1 MDGGATKAR
10 VLVVDDEPQILL
22 ALEDLLSDNFTVL
35 KSESPEGALAVLQGD
50 PNIAVVITDQRMPR
64 MTGDELLAR
73 VVDATTV
80 GIMVSGFADLP
91 AVVRAINEGKV
102 FAYVTKPWN
111 AEDLRFKVAKGVEH
125 FRLARQ
131 IAHERQL
138 LADLMNSS
146 PDGIY
151 FKGQDLEFQR
161 VNQAFAQAV
170 GAASPD
176 AVLGRKLSDGLL
188 DPSVAKEIET
198 EERALLARGVPSVDV
213 VREYTNSSGE
223 RKWFSES
230 KAPILDPDGAGA
242 GLVAISRDVTERLRT
257 QEALTKSEQRLRQQ
271 SRILNSILDGIGEG
285 VIVVDAA
292 GRTLLFNSEA
302 QRVLGAKMHDVAP
315 EHWAQA
321 YGLYMTDGRT
331 LVSAADSPLVL
342 AMHGQGRVEM
352 EAIIK
357 NGGVPEARVAIVA
370 TPLKSDTGEVTGAI
384 ALLRDVTQ
392 KRSLEQ
398 LLVHSQKME
407 AVGQLAGGVAHD
419 FNNLLAVIE
428 GSGEMA
434 LEELTGHVA
443 REDVADMVAA
453 AKRAASLTRQLL
465 TFSRRE
471 AARPEPLELASLV
484 LNVEKMLRRLIGEH
498 ITLLTRLE
506 ENVSAIT
513 ADHNQI
519 EQVLVNLCVN
529 ARDAMPNG
537 GTLCIELSELPPG
550 AGSLPPGTRSVALKV
565 IDTGTGIEP
574 EVMKRIFEPFFTTKE
589 VGKGTGLGLSMV
601 YGIVTQNG
609 GQISVDSSLGRGTTF
624 TIVFPVTSLD
634 SVRANESIRPR
645 PNARTGGTILL
656 VEDDPSVRSITARIL
671 RRQGYIVIEASKPSE
686 ARAINELSDE
696 IDLLL
701 TDLVM
706 PEMSGVKLADELTL
720 GRPGLSVL
728 YMTGYAGAT
737 LNLADSEQLDPEERL
752 IRKPFTSDALLDRV
766 RASMLMRDVRVTR
779 A

>member
-1 MDGGATKAR
+1 MADGGASKAR

-22 ALEDLLSDNFTVL
+22 ALEDLLSDTFTVL
-35 KSESPEGALAVLQGD
+35 TSESPERALAVLGAD
-50 PNIAVVITDQRMPR
+50 PSIAVVITDQRMPR
-64 MTGDELLAR
+64 MSGDELLAR
-73 VVDATTV
+73 MVDATAV

-91 AVVRAINEGKV
+91 AVVRAINEGRV

-111 AEDLRFKVAKGVEH
+111 PEDLHFKVSKGVEH

-131 IAHERQL
+131 IENERKL
-138 LADLMNSS
+138 LSDLMNSS

-151 FKGQDLEFQR
+151 FKGKELEFQR
-161 VNQAFAQAV
+161 ANQAFAQALGASSAEALIGRRV
-170 GAASPD
+170 G
-176 AVLGRKLSDGLL
+176 DGLL
-188 DPSVAKEIET
+188 PEGLANDIESEEQVLLTQGKPSI
-198 EERALLARGVPSVDV
+198 DV
-213 VREYTNSSGE
+213 VREYPKESGASE
-223 RKWFSES
+223 WYSES
-230 KAPILDPDGAGA
+230 KARIVDAEGEVA
-242 GLVAISRDVTERLRT
+242 GLVAISRNVTERLRT
-257 QEALTKSEQRLRQQ
+257 QDALRQSEERLRNQT
-271 SRILNSILDGIGEG
+271 RILNSILDGIGEG

-315 EHWAQA
+315 EHWTQA

-331 LVSAADSPLVL
+331 LVSAAESPLVL
-342 AMHGQGRVEM
+342 AMHGKPRVEM

-370 TPLKSDTGEVTGAI
+370 TPLRSDTGEVTGAI

-392 KRSLEQ
+392 KRSLEE

-428 GSGEMA
+428 GSGELA
-434 LEELTGHVA
+434 LEELTDHVA

-453 AKRAASLTRQLL
+453 AKRAAALTRQLL
-465 TFSRRE
+465 AFSRRE
-471 AARPEPLELASLV
+471 AARPEPLNLAAV
-484 LNVEKMLRRLIGEH
+484 VTNVEKMLRRLIGEH
-498 ITLLTRLE
+498 ITLLTRIE
-506 ENVSAIT
+506 DNVSAIT

-537 GTLCIELSELPPG
+537 GTLCIELCELP
-550 AGSLPPGTRSVALKV
+550 AGGVLGTRSVALRV
-565 IDTGTGIEP
+565 IDTGTGIAP
-574 EVMKRIFEPFFTTKE
+574 EVQKRIFEPFFTTKE

-609 GQISVDSSLGRGTTF
+609 GQISVDSVVGRGTTF
-624 TIVFPVTSLD
+624 TILFPLTSLD
-634 SVRANESIRPR
+634 DVRARDSRVPR
-645 PNARTGGTILL
+645 ARGRGSGTILL

-671 RRQGYIVIEASKPSE
+671 RRQGYVVVEVSRPSE
-686 ARAINELSDE
+686 ARAFSELGEE

-706 PEMSGVKLADELTL
+706 PEISGIKLADELTL
-720 GRPGLSVL
+720 RRPGLRVL
-728 YMTGYAGAT
+728 YMTGYAGASLSLGET
-737 LNLADSEQLDPEERL
+737 DLLDPDERL
-752 IRKPFTSDALLDRV
+752 IQKPFTSDALLDRV
-766 RASMLMRDVRVTR
+766 RAAMQSRERELH
-779 A
+779 

>member
-22 ALEDLLSDNFTVL
+22 ALEDLLSDTFTVL
-35 KSESPEGALAVLQGD
+35 TSETPERALAVLHAD
-50 PNIAVVITDQRMPR
+50 PSIAVVVTDQRMPR
-64 MTGDELLAR
+64 MTGDELLAQMIDTS
-73 VVDATTV
+73 VDVSAV

-91 AVVRAINEGKV
+91 AVVRAINEGRV

-111 AEDLRFKVAKGVEH
+111 AEDLHFKVSKGVEH

-131 IAHERQL
+131 IEHERRL
-138 LADLMNSS
+138 LSDLMNSS

-151 FKGQDLEFQR
+151 FKGKGLEFQR
-161 VNQAFAQAV
+161 VNQAFARAV
-170 GAASPD
+170 GTASPE
-176 AVLGRKLSDGLL
+176 ALIGRKLSDGLL
-188 DPSVAKEIET
+188 AASLAHDIEL
-198 EERALLARGVPSVDV
+198 EEQSLLSQGKLSVDV
-213 VREYTNSSGE
+213 VREYPTANGQSE
-223 RKWFSES
+223 WYSES
-230 KAPILDPDGAGA
+230 KAAILDPDGEVA
-242 GLVAISRDVTERLRT
+242 GLVAISRNVTERLRT
-257 QEALTKSEQRLRQQ
+257 QEALKKSEERLHAQT
-271 SRILNSILDGIGEG
+271 RILNSILDGIGEG
-285 VIVVDAA
+285 VIVVDAG

-302 QRVLGAKMHDVAP
+302 QRVLGARMHDVAP
-315 EHWAQA
+315 EHWAQV
-321 YGLYMTDGRT
+321 YGLYLTDGRT
-331 LVSAADSPLVL
+331 LMAGAESPLVL
-342 AMHGQGRVEM
+342 AMHGQPRVEM

-370 TPLKSDTGEVTGAI
+370 TPLRSDSGEITGAI

-392 KRSLEQ
+392 KRSLEE

-428 GSGEMA
+428 GSGELA
-434 LEELTGHVA
+434 LEELTDHVA

-453 AKRAASLTRQLL
+453 AKRAAALTRQLL
-465 TFSRRE
+465 AFSRRE
-471 AARPEPLELASLV
+471 AARPEPLDLAV
-484 LNVEKMLRRLIGEH
+484 VVRDVEKMLRRLIGEH
-498 ITLLTRLE
+498 ITLLTRIE

-529 ARDAMPNG
+529 ARDAMPSG
-537 GTLCIELSELPPG
+537 GTLCIELRELATAVG
-550 AGSLPPGTRSVALKV
+550 APGTRSVALRV

-574 EVMKRIFEPFFTTKE
+574 EVQKRIFEPFFTTKE

-609 GQISVDSSLGRGTTF
+609 GQISVESALGRGTTF
-624 TIVFPVTSLD
+624 TIVFPLTSLD
-634 SVRANESIRPR
+634 GVRSRDSLVPR
-645 PNARTGGTILL
+645 SRGRGSGTVLL

-671 RRQGYIVIEASKPSE
+671 RRQGYVVVEVSRPSE
-686 ARAINELSDE
+686 ARAFSELGDE

-706 PEMSGVKLADELTL
+706 PEISGVKLADELTL
-720 GRPGLSVL
+720 RRPGLRVL
-728 YMTGYAGAT
+728 YMTGYAGAA
-737 LNLADSEQLDPEERL
+737 LSMGEADVLDPEERV
-752 IRKPFTSDALLDRV
+752 IQKPFTSDALLDRV
-766 RASMLMRDVRVTR
+766 RAAMKPRERDVS
-779 A
+779 

>member
-22 ALEDLLSDNFTVL
+22 ALEDLLSDAFTIV
-35 KSESPEGALAVLQGD
+35 KSETPERALAVMHED

-64 MTGDELLAR
+64 MTGDELLSR
-73 VVDATTV
+73 MVDVSAV

-111 AEDLRFKVAKGVEH
+111 PEDLRFKVSKGVEH

-151 FKGQDLEFQR
+151 FKDKSLEFQR
-161 VNQAFAQAV
+161 VNRAFAQV
-170 GAASPD
+170 IGSSSPE
-176 AVLGRKLSDGLL
+176 ALIGRKLSDGILS
-188 DPSVAKEIET
+188 PEIAASIEA
-198 EERALLARGVPSVDV
+198 EERGLLSQGKPSLDL
-213 VREYTNSSGE
+213 VREYRGPAGQAE
-223 RKWFSES
+223 WYSET
-230 KAPILDPDGAGA
+230 KAPIFGPDGEIG
-242 GLVAISRDVTERLRT
+242 GLVAISRNVTERLRT
-257 QEALTKSEQRLRQQ
+257 QDALRKSEERLRQQ

-285 VIVVDAA
+285 VIVTDAS
-292 GRTLLFNSEA
+292 GRTLLFNREA
-302 QRVLGAKMHDVAP
+302 QRVLGTQLDDVSP
-315 EHWAQA
+315 ERWAQA
-321 YGLYMTDGRT
+321 YGLYLTDGRT
-331 LVSAADSPLVL
+331 LVPPAESPLL
-342 AMHGQGRVEM
+342 RAMHGASRVEM

-357 NGGVPEARVAIVA
+357 NGGVAEARVAIVA
-370 TPLKSDTGEVTGAI
+370 TPLRSDSGEITGAI
-384 ALLRDVTQ
+384 ALLQDVTQ

-434 LEELTGHVA
+434 LEELVGHVA

-465 TFSRRE
+465 AFSRRE
-471 AARPEPLELASLV
+471 SARPEPLDLAGV
-484 LNVEKMLRRLIGEH
+484 VRNVEKMLRRLIGEH
-498 ITLLTRLE
+498 ITLLTRLDPG
-506 ENVSAIT
+506 VSAIT

-519 EQVLVNLCVN
+519 EQVLINLCVN
-529 ARDAMPNG
+529 ARDAMPGG
-537 GTLCIELSELPPG
+537 GTLCIELHERQAGDTEADLG
-550 AGSLPPGTRSVALKV
+550 ARSVLLSV
-565 IDTGTGIEP
+565 TDTGTGIEP

-609 GQISVDSSLGRGTTF
+609 GQISVDSSVGRGTTF
-624 TIVFPVTSLD
+624 SIVFPLTSLD
-634 SVRANESIRPR
+634 SVRAKNTVPPR
-645 PNARTGGTILL
+645 SSTRGSGTILL

-671 RRQGYIVIEASKPSE
+671 RRQGYIVVEASRPSE
-686 ARAINELSDE
+686 ARAFSEVGDE

-720 GRPGLSVL
+720 ARPGLRVL
-728 YMTGYAGAT
+728 YMTGYAGAA
-737 LNLADSEQLDPEERL
+737 LNLAEIDLLEPEERL
-752 IRKPFTSDALLDRV
+752 IQKPFTSDALLDRV
-766 RASMLMRDVRVTR
+766 RAVMLSSERV
-779 A
+779 AH